1 MLTLLGDLG
10 LRSPRRYS
18 PYKRHS
24 PYRKLS
30 RDFTFGSLAS
40 GSGDLE
46 SAQST
51 ITTCTSCGR
60 PSPVGNIFLDCS
72 IQASIISEPESE
84 ARPAVR
90 DLREPEEDDQEKEM
104 TFPGAHRIEQVVYA
118 LEARPAVRDLREP
131 EEDDQ
136 EREMTFP
143 GAYPIEQVVYAL
155 DEPRAAKLPA
165 SHFVKVAQ
173 KNHFE
178 TEVLPCPTVHPSAQ
192 YGFKELFFSFFAY
205 ILDW

>member
-1 MLTLLGDLG
+1 MLTLLG

-18 PYKRHS
+18 PYEKRS

-30 RDFTFGSLAS
+30 RDFTFGSS

-46 SAQST
+46 SAQPT

-60 PSPVGNIFLDCS
+60 PSPAGNIFLDSS

-90 DLREPEEDDQEKEM
+90 DLREPEEDVQEMEM
-104 TFPGAHRIEQVVYA
+104 SFAGAHPIEQVVYA

-136 EREMTFP
+136 EMTFP

-155 DEPRAAKLPA
+155 DEPAKLPA